1 MFDSSSPGGTTA
13 SIPKAPPPGSIPQ
26 PSSDGLPYE
35 TVPDWNNI
43 GLFTAGIAVGAILG
57 AAVALLF
64 APASGDETRHSIARR
79 VRNIRGDD
87 DVWDELARELELAA
101 AEREED
107 AEEDAEAATRAPVG
121 TA

>member
-26 PSSDGLPYE
+26 PRSDGLPYE

-57 AAVALLF
+57 ATVALLL

-79 VRNIRGDD
+79 VRNLRGDD
-87 DVWDELARELELAA
+87 DVWDELAKELELAA
-101 AEREED
+101 AEREKD
-107 AEEDAEAATRAPVG
+107 AEDET
-121 TA
+121 TARVSVET

>member
-1 MFDSSSPGGTTA
+1 MFDSSSPGRTAA

-26 PSSDGLPYE
+26 PSSDGVPHQ

-43 GLFTAGIAVGAILG
+43 GLFTAGVAVGAILG
-57 AAVALLF
+57 ATVALLL

-87 DVWDELARELELAA
+87 DAWDELAEELERAA
-101 AEREED
+101 AEREEE
-107 AEEDAEAATRAPVG
+107 AEEKVPVE
-121 TA
+121 T

>member
-1 MFDSSSPGGTTA
+1 MFDSSSPGRTAA

-26 PSSDGLPYE
+26 PSSDGIPHQ

-43 GLFTAGIAVGAILG
+43 GLFTAGVAVGAILG
-57 AAVALLF
+57 ATVALLL

-87 DVWDELARELELAA
+87 DAWDELAEELERAA
-101 AEREED
+101 AEREEE
-107 AEEDAEAATRAPVG
+107 AEEKVPVE
-121 TA
+121 T

>member
-13 SIPKAPPPGSIPQ
+13 SVPKAPPPGSIPQ
-26 PSSDGLPYE
+26 PRSDGLPYE

-57 AAVALLF
+57 AAAALLL

-79 VRNIRGDD
+79 VRNLRGDD
-87 DVWDELARELELAA
+87 DIWDELARELELAA

-107 AEEDAEAATRAPVG
+107 AEAEVESATRAPAE